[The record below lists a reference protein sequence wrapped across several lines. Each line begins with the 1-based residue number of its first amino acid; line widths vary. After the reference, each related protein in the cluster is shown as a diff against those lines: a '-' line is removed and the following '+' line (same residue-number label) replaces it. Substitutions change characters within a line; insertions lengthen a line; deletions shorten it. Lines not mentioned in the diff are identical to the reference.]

1 MHSVAEGF
9 ASLIRHV
16 MPSDLVNLEEYDAA
30 GAGQLK
36 YMSSNHVGV
45 YAETMEHTK
54 LAGRGAM
61 AIDPNALL
69 KVNLVQELRI
79 SM

>member
-1 MHSVAEGF
+1 
-9 ASLIRHV
+9 

-30 GAGQLK
+30 GAGQFR
-36 YMSSNHVGV
+36 YMSSKNVGAS
-45 YAETMEHTK
+45 AETMECTK

-69 KVNLVQELRI
+69 KVNLVQQELLI
-79 SM
+79 PM